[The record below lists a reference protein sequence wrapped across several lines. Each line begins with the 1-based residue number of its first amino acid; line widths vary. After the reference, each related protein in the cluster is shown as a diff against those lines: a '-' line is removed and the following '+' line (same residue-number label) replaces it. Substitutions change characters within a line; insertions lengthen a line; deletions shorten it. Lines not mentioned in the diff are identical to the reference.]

1 MQISYAESLGNWEY
15 FISTGEFAAGTKPE
29 IAASWSRCR
38 LVGVDP
44 MRGKGMQ
51 VSEEEL
57 ASRLLEKKQL
67 LSVAKPAMNSIYQ
80 IIKDTVYAIV
90 LTDQDGVL
98 LHTVL
103 NKELEPECVKVNFVE
118 GARWD
123 EASVGTNAVGTALAI
138 NDAVQVLGGE
148 HYCTTH
154 HAWTCS
160 AAPIHDSRGNV
171 IGCLDLSGK
180 AEDVHAHTF
189 GVVVSAVSSIEKQLH
204 MLETNQ
210 MMHAVFQSMQDGLL
224 VIDTE
229 YRVRHF
235 NERLAS
241 IFMLNLEQMEA
252 LSVKELLAEVDLD
265 SVFAG
270 ERHLSYADCTLA
282 VGSNKIDCMVNIYP
296 FTFDDKILGASLT
309 IREAGQV
316 RKEVNQ
322 LAGFKANYRFEEVIT
337 ENPYMQGQIAFAQRI
352 AKTNCTVLI
361 EGESG
366 TGKELFAQSIHNAS
380 LRAGGPFI
388 AINCAALP
396 KDLVESE
403 LFGYEKGSFTGA
415 LREGNPGK
423 FELAHGGTIFL
434 DEIGELA
441 LEIQA
446 KLLRVLD
453 NHKVRRIGGKHERTL
468 DVRVIAATNR
478 DLVEEISLKSYR
490 SDLYYRLN
498 VINIKLS
505 PLRERRE
512 DIAPLAGLFL
522 LKCNRDNPG
531 PVKQFSPSFLEA
543 LQRYEWQGNAREL
556 QNAVQRAYY
565 VSSSAYIADL
575 DLPPA
580 RFAPVAHSSSGSVPV
595 SQNSA
600 ADATGKKM
608 EQIELESICSA
619 LKICGGNVVNAAKM
633 LGIGKSTMYRKITE
647 YGISK

>member
-1 MQISYAESLGNWEY
+1 
-15 FISTGEFAAGTKPE
+15 
-29 IAASWSRCR
+29 
-38 LVGVDP
+38 
-44 MRGKGMQ
+44 
-51 VSEEEL
+51 
-57 ASRLLEKKQL
+57 
-67 LSVAKPAMNSIYQ
+67 
-80 IIKDTVYAIV
+80 
-90 LTDQDGVL
+90 
-98 LHTVL
+98 
-103 NKELEPECVKVNFVE
+103 
-118 GARWD
+118 
-123 EASVGTNAVGTALAI
+123 
-138 NDAVQVLGGE
+138 
-148 HYCTTH
+148 
-154 HAWTCS
+154 
-160 AAPIHDSRGNV
+160 
-171 IGCLDLSGK
+171 
-180 AEDVHAHTF
+180 
-189 GVVVSAVSSIEKQLH
+189 
-204 MLETNQ
+204 
-210 MMHAVFQSMQDGLL
+210 
-224 VIDTE
+224 
-229 YRVRHF
+229 
-235 NERLAS
+235 
-241 IFMLNLEQMEA
+241 
-252 LSVKELLAEVDLD
+252 
-265 SVFAG
+265 VFAG
-270 ERHLSYADCTLA
+270 ERHLSYADCTLT

-337 ENPYMQGQIAFAQRI
+337 DNSYMQEQIAFAQRI
-352 AKTNCTVLI
+352 AKTNCTVLV

-478 DLVEEISLKSYR
+478 DLVEEVSLKSYR

-512 DIAPLAGLFL
+512 DIAPLARLFL

-531 PVKQFSPSFLEA
+531 PSKQFSPSFLEV
-543 LQRYEWQGNAREL
+543 LQSYEWQGNAREL

-565 VSSSAYIADL
+565 VCSSACITDL

-580 RFAPVAHSSSGSVPV
+580 RTVPV
-595 SQNSA
+595 QHSNSVSVVVSQKYAREAS
-600 ADATGKKM
+600 GKKM
-608 EQIELESICSA
+608 EQIEMESICSA
-619 LKICGGNVVNAAKM
+619 LQTCGGNVVTAAKM

-647 YGISK
+647 YGISR

>member
-1 MQISYAESLGNWEY
+1 MRISYAQSLGNWEH
-15 FISTGEFAAGTKPE
+15 FISSGECAAGTKPE
-29 IAASWSRCR
+29 IAASWRRCR
-38 LVGVDP
+38 QAGVDP
-44 MRGKGMQ
+44 MCGKGMQ

-57 ASRLLEKKQL
+57 ATRLQEKKQL
-67 LSVAKPAMNSIYQ
+67 LSVAKPVMNSIYQ

-98 LHTVL
+98 LHTML

-118 GARWD
+118 GAKWD
-123 EASVGTNAVGTALAI
+123 ELSVGTNAVGTALAI
-138 NDAVQVLGGE
+138 NDAIQVLGGE
-148 HYCTTH
+148 HYCTSH

-160 AAPIHDSRGNV
+160 AAPIHDSRGHV

-204 MLETNQ
+204 MLETSQ

-229 YRVRHF
+229 YRVRHY

-241 IFMLNLEQMEA
+241 IFMLSPEQMEA
-252 LSVKELLAEVDLD
+252 LNIKELLEEVDLD

-270 ERHLSYADCTLA
+270 ERFLSYADCTLT

-322 LAGFKANYRFEEVIT
+322 LAGFKANYRFREVIT
-337 ENPYMQGQIAFAQRI
+337 DNPYMQGQIAFAQRI

-423 FELAHGGTIFL
+423 FELANGGTIFL
-434 DEIGELA
+434 DEIGELP

-453 NHKVRRIGGKHERTL
+453 NHKVRRIGGKHERTM

-478 DLVEEISLKSYR
+478 DLVEEVSLKSYR

-498 VINIKLS
+498 VINIKLL

-512 DIAPLAGLFL
+512 DIAPLARLFL
-522 LKCNRDNPG
+522 QKCNRDNPG
-531 PVKQFSPSFLEA
+531 PVKRFSPSFLEA
-543 LQRYEWQGNAREL
+543 LQSYEWQGNAREL

-565 VSSSAYIADL
+565 VCSSADITHL
-575 DLPPA
+575 NLPPA
-580 RFAPVAHSSSGSVPV
+580 RTTPVIYSNSGSVAVP
-595 SQNSA
+595 QKR
-600 ADATGKKM
+600 ATEAYGKKM
-608 EQIELESICSA
+608 EQIQIESICSA
-619 LKICGGNVVNAAKM
+619 LKTCGGNVVSAAKM
-633 LGIGKSTMYRKITE
+633 LGIGKSTMYRKIAE